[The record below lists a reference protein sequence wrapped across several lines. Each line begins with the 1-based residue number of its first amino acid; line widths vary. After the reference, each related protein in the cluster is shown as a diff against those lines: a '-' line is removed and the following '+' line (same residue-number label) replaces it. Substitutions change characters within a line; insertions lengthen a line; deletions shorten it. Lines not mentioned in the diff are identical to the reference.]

1 MNERVFDF
9 EPVRKAYE
17 AFQSRL
23 PVTEYSDLE
32 GDLMWLSELSYALEN
47 FYGEVDA
54 EWRKAMR
61 EVGQT
66 VD

>member
-1 MNERVFDF
+1 MEKTFDF

-17 AFQSRL
+17 QFQSRL
-23 PVTEYSDLE
+23 PVTDEGDLE
-32 GDLMWLSELSYALEN
+32 CDLMWLSELSYAIDN

-61 EVGQT
+61 ELGENL
-66 VD
+66 D